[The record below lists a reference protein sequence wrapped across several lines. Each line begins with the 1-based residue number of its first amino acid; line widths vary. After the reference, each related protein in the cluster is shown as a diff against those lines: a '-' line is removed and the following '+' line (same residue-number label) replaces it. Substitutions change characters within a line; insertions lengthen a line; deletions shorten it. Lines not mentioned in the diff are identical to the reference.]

1 MQQSNP
7 SLVAD
12 ALVEARRSHRPADAL
27 ALAASLLTP
36 ADAYRA
42 QALVARHMEGEAP
55 AFPAH
60 WKSGGPS
67 RTAQATHAPLPRAGV
82 WASPADARAWP
93 FNLRLIEVEIALR
106 LGRAVSPAD
115 AEALT
120 HEAAVALVDAM
131 TVSIEVVDSRWQQGV
146 EAPGLL
152 KLADLQSHGALV
164 LGDWLPFPFSPRDW
178 SAQACTVT
186 IGSAAPAQF
195 RGTHSMA
202 DPAWVLPAWLRHATR
217 DGATVP
223 AGTVVTTGTWC
234 GMLPAAYGD
243 LVTARFDGVGEAVVQ
258 L

>member
-1 MQQSNP
+1 MQPSNP

-42 QALVARHMEGEAP
+42 QALVARHLEGETT

-67 RTAQATHAPLPRAGV
+67 RTARATHAPLPRAGV
-82 WASPADARAWP
+82 WTSPADARAWP
-93 FNLRLIEVEIALR
+93 FSFRLIEVEIALR
-106 LGRAVSPAD
+106 LGRAVSAAD
-115 AEALT
+115 AVALM
-120 HEAAVALVDAM
+120 HEAAEALVDAM
-131 TVSIEVVDSRWQQGV
+131 AVSIEIVDSRWQQGV
-146 EAPGLL
+146 EAPALL

-164 LGDWLPFPFSPRDW
+164 LGDWLPFAPRDW
-178 SAQACTVT
+178 TAQSCTVR
-186 IGSAAPAQF
+186 IGSGAAQEF

-202 DPAWVLPAWLRHATR
+202 DPAWVLSAWLRHATR

-234 GMLPAAYGD
+234 GMLPAAPGD
-243 LVTARFDGVGEAVVQ
+243 LVTARFDGVGEAAVQ